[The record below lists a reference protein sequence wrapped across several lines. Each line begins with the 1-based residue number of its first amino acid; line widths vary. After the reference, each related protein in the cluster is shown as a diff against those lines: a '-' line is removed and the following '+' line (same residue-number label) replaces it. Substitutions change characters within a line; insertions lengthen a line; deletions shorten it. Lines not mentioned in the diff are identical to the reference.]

1 MPPRRGAVCGR
12 PPLYGGRREPTTY
25 TTYTIPSPSLT
36 PPRTPA
42 RRARGGRPTEV
53 DGFDEPLHPVGCEI
67 GTIIQGLT
75 VRAPSKGRVAPHC
88 HPLVAAVSCLISK
101 TGGSSLVRSASCGE
115 WPAQHAEVRWKIK
128 YLYNK
133 SCQRLRVQQV
143 IHTSNREPLLEFVGH
158 SSAMDFVYS

>member
-1 MPPRRGAVCGR
+1 MNV
-12 PPLYGGRREPTTY
+12 TY
-25 TTYTIPSPSLT
+25 TNPSPSLT

-75 VRAPSKGRVAPHC
+75 VRAPSKGRVVPHC
-88 HPLVAAVSCLISK
+88 HPLVVAASCLISK

-128 YLYNK
+128 YLYMFFLHNLPGPREK
-133 SCQRLRVQQV
+133 DLHDNMYSCTSSVQ
-143 IHTSNREPLLEFVGH
+143 
-158 SSAMDFVYS
+158 